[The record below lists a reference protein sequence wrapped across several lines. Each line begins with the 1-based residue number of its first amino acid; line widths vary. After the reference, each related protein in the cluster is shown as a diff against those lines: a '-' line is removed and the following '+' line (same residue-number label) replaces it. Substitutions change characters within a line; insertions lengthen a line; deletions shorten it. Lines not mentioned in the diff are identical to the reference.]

1 MSSRRI
7 RRSVAACTFLACILS
22 SPAVGQDASSIQQAF
37 DEADAEF
44 GVPAPLLKAISYSQT
59 RVHHLTWAE
68 GDTVSCMGIPRPYGI
83 MALWDNDLFGRSL
96 RRAADL
102 IGEDPEV
109 LKRDPIQNIRGAA
122 ALLSE
127 LHRSKGKAPEP
138 ISPGLTSWADAIAAY
153 TGIRQADLAFG
164 HAYEVLTRLSR
175 GIQSEAVVVPAQTV
189 ELDGIR
195 QRVLQL
201 ATLAAP
207 SAESQK
213 TVATPDYPLARWVPG
228 KAGYY
233 YDEGGGYGKQ
243 FVVIHDMEGYYAS
256 VLSYFQTLNDGRQV
270 SIHYCVN
277 GLQDSPSDYPP
288 GDIAQMVEERFYAW
302 HAACLNR
309 YSIGIE
315 HEGFASN
322 PVWYTPEMYLASGK
336 LVKYLCE
343 KYDIPKDRNHIVAHQ
358 EWQNAAWVQWAV
370 DNGYP
375 ATFGTC
381 NSHTDPGSF
390 WDWDFLMQIVLDDRT
405 PPRVTSTPP
414 ATPQFVDAR
423 ISVTFSQRM
432 EPSSTAAAL
441 TIEPSVAGGISW
453 TNNGRTLQFQP
464 ASYLDFD
471 TTYRVTIAASA
482 LNYLGEALDGNGDGI
497 GADPYVYEFS
507 TVVRDTVI
515 PAVTSTYPTEGA
527 TAISRTAEFIVTFS
541 EQIDQSTLADG
552 FALETSGGS
561 LLSVT
566 SIQYRTGPGFS
577 RVRFRAASELDPAS
591 SYRLIVNPSLRDLSG
606 NYLGQIATATFMTEP
621 ATTLNGTVINSLDAV
636 GSWWQPGTSGST
648 RNVLA
653 SFAIDNATRRSGAG
667 SGRVAYEWTQT
678 SGGILREHNAST
690 PSIEGGTLL
699 GAWVFGDKSGH
710 ELRFGCYYYTGTST
724 SNFITVPA
732 GVIDWTGWKLRT
744 ISTSSVPVGNGSP
757 RKFTSF
763 LIYQNAAGERSGT
776 IWFDDLTVGSTI
788 TDAASPKEIEAPTT
802 CRLLPNF
809 PNPFNP
815 RTRLAYQAAE
825 RCHATLVIY
834 NALGQ
839 EVSRLVDGM
848 VDAGTFSVDWDA
860 SDLPSGVYLAVLH
873 AAETRSVLKML
884 LLK

>member
-1 MSSRRI
+1 MRFQAVLIAAAVSFSASAQDLSQI
-7 RRSVAACTFLACILS
+7 DRSFDQAA
-22 SPAVGQDASSIQQAF
+22 
-37 DEADAEF
+37 AEF
-44 GVPAPLLKAISYSQT
+44 GVPAPVLKAISYSQT
-59 RVHHLTWAE
+59 RVHHLTWAD
-68 GDTVSCMGIPRPYGI
+68 GDTVSCMGMPRPYGI

-96 RRAADL
+96 RRAAAL
-102 IGEDPEV
+102 IEQDPEV
-109 LKRDPIQNIRGAA
+109 LKRDPVQNIRGAA
-122 ALLSE
+122 ALLAH
-127 LHRSKGKAPEP
+127 LRRSHGKTPEP
-138 ISPGLTSWADAIAAY
+138 IASGLTTWADAIAAY
-153 TGIRQADLAFG
+153 TGIPQDDLALG
-164 HAYEVLTRLSR
+164 HAYEVLARLSR
-175 GIQSEAVVVPAQTV
+175 GIQSESISVPAQTL

-195 QRVLQL
+195 KRVLQL

-207 SAESQK
+207 TAGSQK
-213 TVATPDYPLARWVPG
+213 TAATPDYPLARWVPG

-233 YDEGGGYGKQ
+233 YGEGDGYGKQ

-288 GDIAQMVEERFYAW
+288 GDVAQMVEERFYAW

-322 PVWYTPEMYLASGK
+322 PVWYTPEMYLASGR

-343 KYDIPKDRNHIVAHQ
+343 KYNIPKDRNHIIAHQ
-358 EWQNAAWVQWAV
+358 EWQNGAWVQWAV
-370 DNGYP
+370 NNGYP

-390 WDWDFLMQIVLDDRT
+390 WDWDFLMQIVTDDRT

-423 ISVTFSQRM
+423 ISVTFNQRM
-432 EPSSTAAAL
+432 EPSSTASAL
-441 TIEPSVAGGISW
+441 TIEPSVAGTISW
-453 TNNGRTLQFQP
+453 THNGRTMQFQP
-464 ASYLDFD
+464 SSYLSFD
-471 TTYRVTIAASA
+471 TTYRVSIAGSA
-482 LNYLGEALDGNGDGI
+482 LNYLGEALDGNGDGF
-497 GADPYVYEFS
+497 GADPYVFEFS
-507 TVVRDTVI
+507 TVARDTVLPI
-515 PAVTSTYPTEGA
+515 VAWMYPAEGA
-527 TAISRTAEFIVTFS
+527 TAISRTPEFIVTFS
-541 EQIDQSTLADG
+541 EQIDQATIGDG
-552 FALETSGGS
+552 FALETSGG
-561 LLSVT
+561 LALPVT
-566 SIQYRTGPGFS
+566 AIQYSASPGFS
-577 RVRFRAASELDPAS
+577 RVRFRTTSELAPLSA
-591 SYRLIVNPSLRDLSG
+591 YRLIVNATLRDLSG
-606 NYLGQIATATFMTEP
+606 NYIGQSSSAMFTTE
-621 ATTLNGTVINSLDAV
+621 AAATLNGTVINTLDAL

-690 PSIEGGTLL
+690 PSIEGGSLL
-699 GAWVFGDKSGH
+699 GAWVYGDKSGH

-724 SNFITVPA
+724 SNFITVSA
-732 GVIDWTGWKLRT
+732 GPIDWTGWKLRT

-776 IWFDDLTVGSTI
+776 IWFDDLTVGSMI
-788 TDAASPKEIEAPTT
+788 TDADAPMEIDAPSTW
-802 CRLLPNF
+802 RLLPNY

-815 RTRLAYQAAE
+815 RTRIAYQAPG
-825 RCHATLVIY
+825 RGHASLVVY

-839 EVSRLVDGM
+839 EVSRLVDEM
-848 VDAGTFSVDWDA
+848 VDAGTFGVDWDA
-860 SDLPSGVYLAVLH
+860 SALPSGVYLAVLQ